1 MVSTLGST
9 VSAQDSERQR
19 KSGWR
24 RQPLLFRVFA
34 CARPLGTSARH
45 SLADCDAVLLGR
57 ADSPG
62 FERGREGKKR
72 NLTVHVDDPRVS
84 AQHARL
90 TRALGRWTVQD
101 LDSRNGTFVNGV
113 RVASAVLADGDAL
126 EIGRTFFLFRDAA
139 PMAQDD
145 PVDLET
151 RPDEDAPGMTTLHA
165 PLAAELR
172 ALSQVAGTLLSL
184 LIQGETGTG
193 KELVAR
199 ALHASSG
206 RSGAFVAVNCGALPD
221 TLVESELFGYRRG
234 AFSEAREDR
243 PGLVR
248 AADRGTLFLDEVG
261 DMPLSSQPALLR
273 VLQEKQVVPVGA
285 TQPVAVD
292 IRLCSA
298 SHRPLEKLVRDG
310 VLREDLFARL
320 AGLTVR
326 LPPLRERRED
336 LGLLIGSL
344 TRRLAAE
351 PAQLRF
357 FPATARALMRYD
369 WPLNIRELEKCLE
382 AAIALSGE
390 EAIAPAHL
398 PETVRAAF
406 DRKPRRAADEDLSAE
421 DAQRRDELTALLTE
435 HGGNITA
442 VARAIGKERVQVRR
456 WLKRFGLDPASFRSL

>member
-1 MVSTLGST
+1 MDSTLGST

-19 KSGWR
+19 EGGWR
-24 RQPLLFRVFA
+24 KQPLLFRVFA

-45 SLADCDAVLLGR
+45 SLAELDTVLLGR

-62 FERGREGKKR
+62 FERRGEGKKGV
-72 NLTVHVDDPRVS
+72 LALHVDDPRVS

-90 TRALGRWTVQD
+90 TRALGRWTLQD
-101 LDSRNGTFVNGV
+101 LESRNGTLVNGD
-113 RVASAVLADGDAL
+113 RVASAVLADGDVL
-126 EIGRTFFLFRDAA
+126 EIGRTLFLFRDAA
-139 PMAQDD
+139 PMTPDD
-145 PVDLET
+145 PLDLET
-151 RPDEDAPGMTTLHA
+151 RPDEGAPGMTTLHA
-165 PLAAELR
+165 PLAQELG
-172 ALSQVAGTLLSL
+172 ALSQVAKTLLSV

-199 ALHASSG
+199 ALHTSSG

-248 AADRGTLFLDEVG
+248 AADRGTLLLDEVG

-292 IRLCSA
+292 IRVCAA

-336 LGLLIGSL
+336 IGLLIGSL

-357 FPATARALMRYD
+357 FPATARALLQYD
-369 WPLNIRELEKCLE
+369 WPLNVRELEKSLE
-382 AAIALSGE
+382 AAIALSGQE
-390 EAIAPAHL
+390 PIAPGHL
-398 PETVRAAF
+398 PEAVRAAL
-406 DRKPRRAADEDLSAE
+406 DEKPRRAADEDLTAE
-421 DAQRRDELTALLTE
+421 DAQRRNELTALLTQ

-442 VARAIGKERVQVRR
+442 VANAMGKERVQVRR
-456 WLKRFGLDPASFRSL
+456 WLKRFGLDPASFRSS